1 VVVIPITD
9 EQNEYA
15 HRVAARLRSE
25 NVRVVVD
32 AESERMQKKVREA
45 KKMKV
50 PYLAIVGAREAESGQ
65 VNIRNRADEET
76 PEALEAFVARITAEI
91 AEKRRPDR

>member
-1 VVVIPITD
+1 
-9 EQNEYA
+9 
-15 HRVAARLRSE
+15 
-25 NVRVVVD
+25 
-32 AESERMQKKVREA
+32 MQKKVREA

-76 PEALEAFVARITAEI
+76 PEPLEDFAARLAEEI